1 MKTFENIETELEGL
15 STEGLSEVSKL
26 AHELKEAQE
35 QLTQAEEIAKDCKAK
50 VRKIA
55 EERLPEAMAELN
67 LTKLD
72 LDDGSSISVSKYYSA
87 SIPRDKQEEAFSWLV
102 NHEHGDLIKNQV
114 SVSFVRGEEAKAQK
128 FADELAE
135 SDYAVNTRKW
145 VEPMTLKAWCKGQTE
160 KGKSIPSDL
169 FGLYIGNRAKIK

>member
-1 MKTFENIETELEGL
+1 MKKFENIETELEGL
-15 STEGLSEVSKL
+15 STVGLSEVSKL
-26 AHELKEAQE
+26 ALELKTAQE
-35 QLTQAEEIAKDCKAK
+35 SLTLAEELAKDCKRK
-50 VRKIA
+50 VREIA

-67 LTKLD
+67 LSKID
-72 LDDGSSISVSKYYSA
+72 LEDGSSISVSKFYSA
-87 SIPRDKQEEAFSWLV
+87 SIPREKQEDAFSWLV
-102 NHEHGDLIKNQV
+102 ENEHGDLIKNQV